1 MSNIIKII
9 LQDLRITA
17 IYLTRKQFKLKDIN
31 I

>member
-1 MSNIIKII
+1 MSNIIKIK

-17 IYLTRKQFKLKDIN
+17 IYPTRKQFKLKDIN